1 MTKKIYYATRNHHD
15 KKIEKNAIISKFNS
29 YEAMEKYLLGQYSGD
44 DLNHVEIKT
53 MEFDEFWI
61 EAYEPIHVGN
71 QYIYTPFN
79 YNQLYIDKSPASGQ
93 NCTWITPNHVDVH
106 VAVFNYVDE

>member
-1 MTKKIYYATRNHHD
+1 MTKKIYYATKDHHD
-15 KKIEKNAIISKFNS
+15 IRIDKHAQISKFDS
-29 YEAMEKYLLGQYSGD
+29 YEEMKEWLLEQY
-44 DLNHVEIKT
+44 DLEDQLNVEIKT
-53 MEFDEFWI
+53 MGFDEFWI